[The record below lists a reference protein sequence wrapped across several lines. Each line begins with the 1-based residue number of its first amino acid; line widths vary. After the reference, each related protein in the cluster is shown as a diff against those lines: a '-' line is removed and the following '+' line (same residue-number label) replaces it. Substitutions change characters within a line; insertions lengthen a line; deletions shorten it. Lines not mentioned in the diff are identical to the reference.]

1 MSCTLHLAPYTLHSL
16 SRTLHLAHC
25 TLHNANQTLHL
36 PAPCTPHP
44 TPCTP
49 HPAPH
54 TPHPLL
60 HLRALHPTRYTSHPT
75 RGQSPNAGDKAWAAP
90 HFYPPASPA
99 SQCSQCLSK
108 PALLDCAGSGRGQR
122 GSCCERGELSSQPS
136 LCFPSPVPVQMQLG
150 PSPARLHENPLHLK
164 PLSHLRK
171 KKKIFWKPPP
181 PSPCQRV

>member
-1 MSCTLHLAPYTLHSL
+1 MQTKPCIFLPPAPHILPPAPHILHPTPLIPSCTLEPCILHA
-16 SRTLHLAHC
+16 T
-25 TLHNANQTLHL
+25 
-36 PAPCTPHP
+36 PPTPHGDSPLTQVTKPGLLP
-44 TPCTP
+44 TST
-49 HPAPH
+49 
-54 TPHPLL
+54 
-60 HLRALHPTRYTSHPT
+60 
-75 RGQSPNAGDKAWAAP
+75 
-90 HFYPPASPA
+90 PPASPA